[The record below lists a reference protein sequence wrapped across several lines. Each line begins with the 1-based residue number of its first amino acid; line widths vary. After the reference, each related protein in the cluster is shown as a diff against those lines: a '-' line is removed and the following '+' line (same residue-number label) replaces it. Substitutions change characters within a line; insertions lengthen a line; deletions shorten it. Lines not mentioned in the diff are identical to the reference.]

1 MRWYTSCSVGEYMK
15 DQLYKLMRVGE
26 VNGYALQSM
35 VIVMN
40 CPALRGL
47 FTS

>member
-1 MRWYTSCSVGEYMK
+1 MK
-15 DQLYKLMRVGE
+15 DSLYKLMRVGE
-26 VNGYALQSM
+26 VNGYSLDSM

-47 FTS
+47 FVN